1 MSDNCDFLAPIEFRD
16 FIASFANELAAEEVY
31 HVAYV
36 WLQKRGD
43 VDLFL
48 PSCKPKACGLELFA
62 KLECSGVFSI
72 KDLSGLREIA
82 KRINRSDLVE
92 KVDAFTKDA
101 SKKKRRT
108 SEKKCQ
114 QKKSSE
120 ERQELERT
128 FESMVVQMVVL
139 EQHISL
145 LQRTLCQQI
154 TDSELMDEGLEII
167 EHSSEIAQNLALN
180 LSQVQKRLA
189 NRSRTN
195 SSASGSSDGRP
206 SSGGEVSHMESA
218 PCKPVLLTRYFA
230 MHASTVYLGTEKSII
245 IV

>member
-1 MSDNCDFLAPIEFRD
+1 MSDICDFLATVEFRD
-16 FIASFANELAAEEVY
+16 FITSFAKELAAEEVY

-128 FESMVVQMVVL
+128 FESMVVQMAVL